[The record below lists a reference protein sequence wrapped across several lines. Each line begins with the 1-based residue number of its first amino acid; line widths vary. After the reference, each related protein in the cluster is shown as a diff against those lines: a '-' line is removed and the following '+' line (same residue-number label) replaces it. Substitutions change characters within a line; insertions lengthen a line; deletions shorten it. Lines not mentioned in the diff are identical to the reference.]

1 MKTTPLKSEE
11 SGLKSQLRTLM
22 FLRVML
28 VSLFL
33 GAGIVF
39 QIKGKETYF
48 GYLDIS
54 HFSLIAVIYLL
65 TLVYALGLRVIKNQ
79 AAFAYVQVLGDTILI
94 TWIIHVTG
102 GEESLFSL
110 LYVLAIISGSI
121 MLYRKGGLITATVS
135 TLLYGI
141 LLYFHLDGD
150 PSSSMTGAM
159 DYSMGSTAIFYNY
172 FVNVLGFYLVALL
185 ASYLSEKERRSS
197 MALKATKSDLVNLEL
212 LNQSIIKSINAG
224 LIALDDSGSVILFN
238 PAAERIFGIRSEEAL
253 GKQIKD
259 VIPLSGTTLDHA
271 HVGRQHGSLTPNQ
284 LYLDINIT
292 RTDGIPLQVRYSLSP
307 LKLSDRNGGSLLV
320 FQDITEMKKIEEEM
334 KKVEGLAL
342 VGELA
347 AGVAHEIRNPLA
359 SISGSIEMLKEM
371 NGNKEFSSRLMDI
384 IIAEVERLN
393 QLVNDFLL
401 FARPKRANYVEIDLS
416 ELISETLELFKNSP
430 YWSHKIEL
438 KTHLATP
445 LPIYSDPEQLKQVI
459 WNLLLN
465 ACQEIDGGGTLEVS
479 TRIEEAMDNSV
490 PNALIQI
497 RDSGNG
503 FPEENL
509 PKIFTPFFTT
519 KEDGSG
525 LGLAIAKR
533 IVDGLGG
540 SITAENHPQGGA
552 MITILLPYHPHQ

>member
-54 HFSLIAVIYLL
+54 HFSVIAVIYLL

-135 TLLYGI
+135 TLLYGV

-159 DYSMGSTAIFYNY
+159 DYPMGSTAIFYNY

-197 MALKATKSDLVNLEL
+197 MALKATKNDLVNLEL

-259 VIPLSGTTLDHA
+259 VIPLSGTALDHT
-271 HVGRQHGSLTPNQ
+271 HEGRQHGLLTPNQ

-307 LKLSDRNGGSLLV
+307 LKLSDRNSGSLLV

-438 KTHLATP
+438 KTHLAAP

>member
-135 TLLYGI
+135 TLLYGV

-150 PSSSMTGAM
+150 PSSSMTWAM
-159 DYSMGSTAIFYNY
+159 DYPIGSTAIFYNY

-271 HVGRQHGSLTPNQ
+271 HVGRQHGLLTPNQ

>member
-135 TLLYGI
+135 TLLYGV
-141 LLYFHLDGD
+141 LLYFHLGGD

-159 DYSMGSTAIFYNY
+159 DYPIGSTAIFYNY

-271 HVGRQHGSLTPNQ
+271 HVGRQHGLLTPNQ

-445 LPIYSDPEQLKQVI
+445 LPIHSDPEQLKQVI